1 MTKNVI
7 NLENDYYIETIEP
20 EDELPANSINLEKLK
35 LADILNKKVIT
46 FYINFKR
53 INTREYKK
61 WYINFIKLSLKLHF
75 KNDKSFYNFNF

>member
-1 MTKNVI
+1 MTKNII

-61 WYINFIKLSLKLHF
+61 ILKRLIKL
-75 KNDKSFYNFNF
+75 

>member
-7 NLENDYYIETIEP
+7 NLENDYYIETIEL

-61 WYINFIKLSLKLHF
+61 ILKRLIKL
-75 KNDKSFYNFNF
+75 

>member
-7 NLENDYYIETIEP
+7 NLENDYYIKTIEP

-61 WYINFIKLSLKLHF
+61 ILKRLIEL
-75 KNDKSFYNFNF
+75 

>member
-7 NLENDYYIETIEP
+7 NLENDYYIETIES

-61 WYINFIKLSLKLHF
+61 ILKRLIKL
-75 KNDKSFYNFNF
+75 

>member
-1 MTKNVI
+1 MTGDII
-7 NLENDYYIETIEP
+7 NLKNNYYIKIIES
-20 EDELPANSINLEKLK
+20 DDDLPVNSINLEKLK

-61 WYINFIKLSLKLHF
+61 ILKRLIIL
-75 KNDKSFYNFNF
+75 

>member
-1 MTKNVI
+1 MTKNV
-7 NLENDYYIETIEP
+7 
-20 EDELPANSINLEKLK
+20 INLEKLK

-61 WYINFIKLSLKLHF
+61 ILKRLIKL
-75 KNDKSFYNFNF
+75 

>member
-20 EDELPANSINLEKLK
+20 EDELTANSINLEKIK

-61 WYINFIKLSLKLHF
+61 ILKRLIKL
-75 KNDKSFYNFNF
+75 

>member
-20 EDELPANSINLEKLK
+20 EDELSANSINLEKLK

-61 WYINFIKLSLKLHF
+61 ILKRLIKL
-75 KNDKSFYNFNF
+75 